1 MDVSSEMVLNLVPLF
16 LANVLGVRTVVIGLV
31 EGAAQA
37 TSGLLNVYS
46 GWLSDRL
53 RARKRLAVAGYAIS
67 ALAKPFF
74 YVAAS
79 WPAVAAV
86 RWVDRVGK
94 GVRTAPRDALLA
106 ASTPADRSG
115 LAFGL
120 HRAADTAGAVLGLGI
135 ALVAV
140 ALSQRS
146 ATALGRESFQ
156 TLVLISLVPG
166 FLAVAVLARGAEEV
180 PPAPGEAERPAPRL
194 GWRGLG
200 RPFLVFLAIAALF
213 DLGNSADA
221 FLVLRAQERGLS
233 VVGILAMLLC
243 FNAVYAVVSTPAG
256 VLSDRV
262 GRKPV
267 IVAGWLLYAGTY
279 LGVAA
284 ARTGTQIWLLYAL
297 YGVYY
302 GLVTGTAKALIAG
315 LVREEQRGTAYGTYA
330 AVLALLDLPASL
342 IAGALWQG
350 VGAWRGFGPAAP
362 FFFGA
367 ATAALAALLLAA
379 FVREPQPTRAAA
391 G

>member
-37 TSGLLNVYS
+37 TAGLLNVYS

-140 ALSQRS
+140 VLSQRNTS
-146 ATALGRESFQ
+146 VLGRESFQ

-180 PPAPGEAERPAPRL
+180 APAPSEAERPAPRL

-200 RPFLVFLAIAALF
+200 RPFLVFLGIAALF

-243 FNAVYAVVSTPAG
+243 FNAVYAAVSTPAG

-284 ARTGTQIWLLYAL
+284 ARTGTQVWLLYAL
-297 YGVYY
+297 YGAYY
-302 GLVTGTAKALIAG
+302 GLVGGTAKALIAG
-315 LVREEQRGTAYGTYA
+315 LVREEQRGMAYGTYA

-350 VGAWRGFGPAAP
+350 VGAWQGFGPAAP

-367 ATAALAALLLAA
+367 ATAALAALLLASL
-379 FVREPQPTRAAA
+379 VREPRPTGAAA